1 MPAPLTL
8 KDIDRLGELLAK
20 IPAPYLSMEPDIL
33 DGYLTAIAL
42 MRHPPEQSEWM
53 PYVLDTEGRTQ
64 ARLIGE
70 EQTELRKLILRR
82 GTEIEASI
90 LSESPIDPVVFD
102 PEDAEGNPVE
112 GIEGIAALSGF
123 AGGFSLALSLW
134 PELMKST
141 DKAVQA
147 ALVGILRYEELES
160 DDEEELQQILESINA
175 EVGFANLD
183 EALQDLASCVQEI
196 AEVTRKEDIA
206 RAQSA
211 AKRQTKPRRR

>member
-211 AKRQTKPRRR
+211 AKRQAKPRRR

>member
-33 DGYLTAIAL
+33 DGFLTAIAL

-53 PYVLDTEGRTQ
+53 PYVLDTEGRRE

-70 EQTELRKLILRR
+70 DQTELRKLILRR
-82 GTEIEASI
+82 GAEIEASI

-102 PEDAEGNPVE
+102 PEDEDGNPVE

-211 AKRQTKPRRR
+211 AKRQAKPRRR

>member
-20 IPAPYLSMEPDIL
+20 VPAPYLSMEPDIL
-33 DGYLTAIAL
+33 DGFLTAIAL
-42 MRHPPEQSEWM
+42 MRHPPEQSDWM
-53 PYVLDTEGRTQ
+53 PYVLDTEGRTE

-70 EQTELRKLILRR
+70 AQTELRKLILRR
-82 GTEIEASI
+82 GAEIEASI
-90 LSESPIDPVVFD
+90 LSEAPIDPVVFD
-102 PEDAEGNPVE
+102 PEDEDGNPVE

-175 EVGFANLD
+175 EVGFAHLD

-211 AKRQTKPRRR
+211 AKRTAKPRRR

>member
-53 PYVLDTEGRTQ
+53 PYVLDTEGRTE

-82 GTEIEASI
+82 GAEIEASI
-90 LSESPIDPVVFD
+90 LSETPIDPVVFD
-102 PEDAEGNPVE
+102 PEDEDGNPVE

-160 DDEEELQQILESINA
+160 DDEEELQQILESINS

-211 AKRQTKPRRR
+211 AKRQAKPRRR